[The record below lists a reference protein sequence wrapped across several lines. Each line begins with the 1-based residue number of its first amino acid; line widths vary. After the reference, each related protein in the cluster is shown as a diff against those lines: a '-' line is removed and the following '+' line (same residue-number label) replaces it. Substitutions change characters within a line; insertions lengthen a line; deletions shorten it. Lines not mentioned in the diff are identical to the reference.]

1 MRGIMYLLSDN
12 NTANNN
18 KIIENDNRSCDVDSS
33 KLILYANIGSAKC
46 YLAQIIA
53 RYSNKCLTI
62 KQIENDK
69 LYSSN
74 IILKAADF
82 TLYDSNA
89 IAFFLSNSQLRCEDD
104 LFASS
109 QVLQWTNYAQNHI
122 LPAVSGWVLPSLDI
136 SVSKEMKT
144 NAKVSK
150 EDVLSALRI
159 LDNTLHIRT
168 YLIGERIT
176 LADISVFVTL
186 LPLYEYVLDP
196 HHRKQYTNLNRW
208 FSTILNQPEV
218 KCVVENFTFCTKCN
232 FNY

>member
-1 MRGIMYLLSDN
+1 MRGIVYLLSDN

-18 KIIENDNRSCDVDSS
+18 KIIENDNRCDVDSS

-62 KQIENDK
+62 KQIENEK

-89 IAFFLSNSQLRCEDD
+89 IAFFLSNSQLRREDD

-109 QVLQWTNYAQNHI
+109 KVLQWTNYAQNHI

-150 EDVLSALRI
+150 EDVLFALRT

-196 HHRKQYTNLNRW
+196 HHRKQYINLNRW
-208 FSTILNQPEV
+208 FSTILNQPQV

>member
-1 MRGIMYLLSDN
+1 MRGIVYLVSDN
-12 NTANNN
+12 NTTNNN

-33 KLILYANIGSAKC
+33 KWILYANIGSAKC

-82 TLYDSNA
+82 TLHDSNA
-89 IAFFLSNSQLRCEDD
+89 IAFFLSNSQLRREDD

-136 SVSKEMKT
+136 SISKEMKT

-150 EDVLSALRI
+150 EDVLSALRT